1 MLQTLFNYISNI
13 HPLDDEITQA
23 LDLNFEIIEVP
34 KRYMI
39 LKDGDTCD
47 YLYLVLSGLVRMYYI
62 KGDEEVCSLFIEEKH
77 FLHVPNSFY
86 KRKPGY
92 QYVETLEPSVIA
104 RVHFDKL
111 QHLYKTYPELNF
123 IGRVITE
130 NYFVKSEERLYLL
143 RKQTAE
149 ERYNYFIERYPS
161 LLLRVPLKYIAS
173 YLGLT
178 LETLSRI
185 RNKIRK

>member
-1 MLQTLFNYISNI
+1 MLKTLISYITNI
-13 HPLDDEITQA
+13 HPLNEEIIRA
-23 LDLNFEIIEVP
+23 LEQNFELVEFP
-34 KRYMI
+34 KRHI
-39 LKDGDTCD
+39 IIKDGDTCN

-62 KGDEEVCSLFIEEKH
+62 KNDEEVCSMFIEEKH
-77 FLHVPNSFY
+77 LFHVPNSFY

-92 QYVETLEPSVIA
+92 QYVETLEPCTLA
-104 RVHFDKL
+104 RIHFDRL
-111 QHLYKTYPELNF
+111 QMLYKTFSELNF

-149 ERYNYFIERYPS
+149 ERYIYFSDRYPT
-161 LLLRVPLKYIAS
+161 LLQKIPLKYIAS

>member
-13 HPLDDEITQA
+13 HPISEEITRE
-23 LDLNFEIIEVP
+23 LDRCFEIIEVP
-34 KRYMI
+34 KREF
-39 LKDGDTCD
+39 LLREGETCD
-47 YLYLVLSGLVRMYYI
+47 YLYVVLSGLLRMYYV
-62 KGDEEVCSLFIEEKH
+62 KDSEEICSLFIEEKYLFH
-77 FLHVPNSFY
+77 SPHSFY
-86 KRKPGY
+86 RRKRGY
-92 QYVETLEPSVIA
+92 EYIETLEPCKLA
-104 RVHFDKL
+104 RIHYDKL
-111 QHLYKTYPELNF
+111 QQLYTSYPELNF

-149 ERYNYFIERYPS
+149 ERYVYFSDRYPT
-161 LLLRVPLKYIAS
+161 LLQRVPLKYIAS